1 MVVFLQ
7 NSDRTYRI
15 LLVTAEIFGLISVIL
30 VGLLFDSNF
39 YTSTYNWT
47 TNPFSYH
54 PLLMT
59 IGLLFCYGNAI
70 ILYRTFQQTPKRLL
84 KILHAI
90 FLLASLTVA
99 AVGFA
104 AIIRSKNL
112 GKRPHFLSFHAWLGL
127 ATLIL
132 FALQWICGFISFL
145 VPKLSLDARRKYM
158 PSHRLWGKI
167 IFLSALISIL
177 AGLSE
182 HGMTSSFFTQN
193 DTQQARRFIMN
204 FFGIVCCL
212 FSLIIIYLLS
222 TPEYQRPAEENP
234 EK

>member
-1 MVVFLQ
+1 MVVFLH

-15 LLVTAEIFGLISVIL
+15 LLFTGEIFGLISVVL

-70 ILYRTFQQTPKRLL
+70 ILYRTFQQTSKSLL

-90 FLLASLTVA
+90 FLLTSVTVA

-112 GKRPHFLSFHAWLGL
+112 GKRPHFLSFHA
-127 ATLIL
+127 
-132 FALQWICGFISFL
+132 
-145 VPKLSLDARRKYM
+145 
-158 PSHRLWGKI
+158 
-167 IFLSALISIL
+167 
-177 AGLSE
+177 
-182 HGMTSSFFTQN
+182 
-193 DTQQARRFIMN
+193 
-204 FFGIVCCL
+204 
-212 FSLIIIYLLS
+212 
-222 TPEYQRPAEENP
+222 
-234 EK
+234 